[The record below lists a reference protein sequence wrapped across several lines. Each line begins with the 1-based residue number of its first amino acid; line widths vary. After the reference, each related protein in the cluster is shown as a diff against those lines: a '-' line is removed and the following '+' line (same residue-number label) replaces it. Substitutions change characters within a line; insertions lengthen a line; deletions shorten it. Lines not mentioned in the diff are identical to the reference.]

1 MLRIK
6 RLRKIQVSN
15 QDIFSIFCFDVA
27 QKKSN
32 SKLLYRII
40 NSLIV
45 KLV

>member
-27 QKKSN
+27 PKKSK
-32 SKLLYRII
+32 SKLLYRTR

-45 KLV
+45 KFV